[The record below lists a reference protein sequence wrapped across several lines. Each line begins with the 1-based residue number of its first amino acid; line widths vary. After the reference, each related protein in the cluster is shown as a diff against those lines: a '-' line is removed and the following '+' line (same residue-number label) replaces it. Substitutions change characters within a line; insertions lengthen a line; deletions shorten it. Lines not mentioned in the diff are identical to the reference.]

1 MIWTVLNI
9 LNIPG
14 QESIHLNA
22 HRKNIQKC
30 KFSLHYR
37 IFSLKMFSIIAL
49 FIKLGAGTQSSVW
62 LKSCHLENKRI
73 LWILLANLRS
83 RIHLLHS
90 SSFFSLLGNP
100 KNRKNMAFWL
110 MVTMG
115 REALHHCVLFPI
127 LPSLSSQF
135 LHGHRQWNWKRQCKI
150 PGLVVCASE
159 CNYTLEL
166 NKMEVMCNWYS
177 WL

>member
-1 MIWTVLNI
+1 MMWTVLNI
-9 LNIPG
+9 LNIPS

-22 HRKNIQKC
+22 HRKNIQNC
-30 KFSLHYR
+30 KVSLHYS

-49 FIKLGAGTQSSVW
+49 FIKLDAETQSSVW

-90 SSFFSLLGNP
+90 SSSFSSMGNP
-100 KNRKNMAFWL
+100 KNQKNIASWV

-115 REALHHCVLFPI
+115 WEALHHCGLFQI
-127 LPSLSSQF
+127 LPLLSSQF
-135 LHGHRQWNWKRQCKI
+135 LHGHRQWLWKRQCKI
-150 PGLVVCASE
+150 PGLFVCASE

-166 NKMEVMCNWYS
+166 NKMEVMCNWYW